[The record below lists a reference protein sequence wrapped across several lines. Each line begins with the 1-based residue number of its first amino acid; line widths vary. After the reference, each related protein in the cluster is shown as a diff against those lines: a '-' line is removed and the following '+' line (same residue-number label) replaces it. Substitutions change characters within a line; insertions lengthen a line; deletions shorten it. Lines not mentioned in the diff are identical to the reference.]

1 MFLQRLS
8 AALGNVAPPVPVH
21 GDGRRRSLGRPMNN
35 AVGAV
40 VTNMGPQNIDTVLI
54 AGKIMKR
61 DGQMVGLDFAKLQR
75 LGDEARDRVYAAAKV
90 KNSRV

>member
-1 MFLQRLS
+1 
-8 AALGNVAPPVPVH
+8 
-21 GDGRRRSLGRPMNN
+21 MNN

-40 VTNMGPQNIDTVLI
+40 VTNMGPQNIDTMLI

-75 LGDEARDRVYAAAKV
+75 LGGEARDRVYAAAKV